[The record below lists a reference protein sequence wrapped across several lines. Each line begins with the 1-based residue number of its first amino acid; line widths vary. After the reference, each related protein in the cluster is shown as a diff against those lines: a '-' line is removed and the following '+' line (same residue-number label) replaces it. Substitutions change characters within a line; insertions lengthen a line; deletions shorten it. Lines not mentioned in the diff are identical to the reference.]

1 MLTFKDVTYTYHT
14 KQGETTAVKD
24 MNFSVEDGQ
33 FVSVIGPSGCGKTTI
48 LSIAAGL
55 LLPSSGEV
63 KRDTGEF
70 GYMLDLEQCYG
81 QFDYAVQ
88 YINNASRRKWKA
100 NVADVMVKV
109 YNGADIDSSLAQ
121 MQEITDRYATAE

>member
-1 MLTFKDVTYTYHT
+1 
-14 KQGETTAVKD
+14 
-24 MNFSVEDGQ
+24 
-33 FVSVIGPSGCGKTTI
+33 
-48 LSIAAGL
+48 
-55 LLPSSGEV
+55 
-63 KRDTGEF
+63 
-70 GYMLDLEQCYG
+70 MLDLDQCYG